1 MTSSE
6 DAKEIDYEQ
15 LLLKLPDC
23 FVFKVPPLRSAS
35 GHRAEDWEL
44 EKPLFVGYLKI
55 YQVSLYYFIAN
66 IIHTLFLL
74 PFYTL
79 EQADTKLFVRIYMIK
94 GAYSRSPDDSVLQLS
109 AECPVAIQPG
119 ETITNFIDAV
129 IDSSRYFVL
138 KIKVVY
144 Y

>member
-55 YQVSLYYFIAN
+55 YQVSLYYLIAN
-66 IIHTLFLL
+66 ILHTICFMLL
-74 PFYTL
+74 YT
-79 EQADTKLFVRIYMIK
+79 QTGGYQVICKNIYDKRCIFTFT
-94 GAYSRSPDDSVLQLS
+94 R
-109 AECPVAIQPG
+109 
-119 ETITNFIDAV
+119 
-129 IDSSRYFVL
+129 
-138 KIKVVY
+138 
-144 Y
+144 